1 MSQYVP
7 PHLRSKGPKAP
18 SVEPKAPSVEP
29 KVASSLESRSSSSV
43 GTMASLTR
51 SSRQPRVGSIPSDN
65 DFPTLGKAVTLGSRS
80 SVSSVVLNHKYSE
93 LARSWGIQ
101 KKEEEEAQKKQ
112 ASLRMAES
120 QRLKEEAE
128 KERRYFNV
136 KGLNMTAMIAQSGK
150 QENGPVYDLGRRKEE
165 EEWVEDDLDQVVDD
179 DEEEE
184 EPEYDL
190 DADWNRRR
198 SKNDLY

>member
-7 PHLRSKGPKAP
+7 PHLRSKGLKATTVEP
-18 SVEPKAPSVEP
+18 AVSSSVE
-29 KVASSLESRSSSSV
+29 SRSSV

-51 SSRQPRVGSIPSDN
+51 VNKRGNAFAVANVSSDD
-65 DFPTLGKAVTLGSRS
+65 DFPTLGKASSRS
-80 SVSSVVLNHKYSE
+80 SVSSVVLNQKYSE

-101 KKEEEEAQKKQ
+101 KREEEEAQKKQ

-128 KERRYFNV
+128 KEKRYFNV
-136 KGLNMTAMIAQSGK
+136 KGLNMTAMIAQNEK
-150 QENGPVYDLGRRKEE
+150 RENGPLYDLGRRKEE
-165 EEWVEDDLDQVVDD
+165 EEWVEDELDQMV
-179 DEEEE
+179 EEEE
-184 EPEYDL
+184 EEEEAEYDL

>member
-1 MSQYVP
+1 MSQYIP
-7 PHLRSKGPKAP
+7 PHLRSKGLNAKPVEP
-18 SVEPKAPSVEP
+18 TVISSVE
-29 KVASSLESRSSSSV
+29 SRSSV

-51 SSRQPRVGSIPSDN
+51 ANKKGNTLTVTNVSSDD
-65 DFPTLGKAVTLGSRS
+65 DFPTLGKAGSRS
-80 SVSSVVLNHKYSE
+80 SVSSVVLNQRYSE

-101 KKEEEEAQKKQ
+101 KREEEEAQKKQ
-112 ASLRMAES
+112 ASLRIAES

-128 KERRYFNV
+128 KEKRYFNV

-150 QENGPVYDLGRRKEE
+150 QENGSMYDLGRRKEE
-165 EEWVEDDLDQVVDD
+165 EEWVEDELDQMV
-179 DEEEE
+179 EEEE
-184 EPEYDL
+184 EEEEAEYDL

>member
-1 MSQYVP
+1 MSHYVP
-7 PHLRSKGPKAP
+7 PHLRSKGLKTTAVEPTVTS
-18 SVEPKAPSVEP
+18 SVE
-29 KVASSLESRSSSSV
+29 SRSSV

-51 SSRQPRVGSIPSDN
+51 VNKSGNTITVANVSSDD
-65 DFPTLGKAVTLGSRS
+65 DFPTLGKASSRA
-80 SVSSVVLNHKYSE
+80 SVSSVTLNQKYSE

-101 KKEEEEAQKKQ
+101 KREEEEAQKKQ

-128 KERRYFNV
+128 KEKRYFNV
-136 KGLNMTAMIAQSGK
+136 RGLNMTAMIAQSDK
-150 QENGPVYDLGRRKEE
+150 RENGPLYDLGRRKEE
-165 EEWVEDDLDQVVDD
+165 EEWVEDDLDQIV
-179 DEEEE
+179 EEEE
-184 EPEYDL
+184 EEEDAEYDL